1 MNKFLRNSLL
11 LLLCLAISLSA
22 FVGCNKKDNDEAP
35 SSDSQNTSDVTSVD
49 DETTSSTESE
59 DEEVSSE
66 ETIEDDVWE
75 EWEEENFDDVLSEEY
90 EDIFI
95 DNVTVKNGSNPIMTT
110 YRGFGSIVHQM
121 YEYMPYKNKQNE
133 YTEEQAQ
140 EQFNR
145 MQTIGIDLIR
155 SDWNTYMTYDAET
168 EDFDFE
174 NTEYIKAF
182 YKAGLELKKRNI
194 DISITTGWSHHA
206 LVDDSSSIP
215 SRELYVEGDWKATLN
230 NWKVWM
236 EKSILNFR
244 SHGLT
249 NLNTLILFT
258 EPGKVDWNDTNA
270 KKRGDGK
277 DDAYRIDMWNKWIEC
292 AKALDYSLKTM
303 GLRDKYILVGPNQ
316 ATYATDYRGNA
327 GDFMKYVAQHG
338 GDEYLDVYSSHNY
351 VKPNDATQD
360 VCYDFME
367 ITYKDY
373 LLDQLRNECGST
385 KPFWIDEW
393 NVGEV
398 GYAQLHRE
406 SPWRGTQL
414 GVCATAIMNFGIENS
429 MLWTL
434 YSQQWPNNT
443 SSSGEFTD
451 GVQMCGLALG
461 LNFTTVPTTQYY
473 AFALLSKF
481 LSTTDIVY
489 EVEYDKLYGLY
500 YAYATNKDGE
510 VTIIVVN
517 AYSGGPQGFELN
529 FEKSLGGKNLYR
541 HLYDPTTCKA
551 NGTMQI
557 IPTDRA
563 YKSVEDKLVD
573 LLPAGALAVY
583 TTVKA

>member
-1 MNKFLRNSLL
+1 MNKLLRNSLL

-35 SSDSQNTSDVTSVD
+35 SSDSQNSSDVTSVD
-49 DETTSSTESE
+49 DEITSSEPES
-59 DEEVSSE
+59 EEVSSE
-66 ETIEDDVWE
+66 ETIQEDI
-75 EWEEENFDDVLSEEY
+75 WEEEIFEDDEFFEDGEEVFV
-90 EDIFI
+90 DS
-95 DNVTVKNGSNPIMTT
+95 VTVKNSTTPIMTT

-121 YEYMPYKNKQNE
+121 YEYMPYKNKKNE

-155 SDWNTYMTYDAET
+155 SDWNTYMTYDAEKN
-168 EDFDFE
+168 DFDFE

-215 SRELYVEGDWKATLN
+215 SKELYVEGDWDKTLK
-230 NWKVWM
+230 NWKSWM
-236 EKSILNFR
+236 EKSIINFR
-244 SHGLT
+244 AHGLT

-270 KKRGDGK
+270 KNRGDGK
-277 DDAYRIDMWNKWIEC
+277 DNAYRIDMWNKWIDC
-292 AKALDYSLKTM
+292 ARELDASLKEM
-303 GLRDKYILVGPNQ
+303 GLRDQYLLVGPNQ
-316 ATYATDYRGNA
+316 VTNPDYRNGA
-327 GDFMKYVAQHG
+327 GDFMKYVALNG
-338 GDEYLDVYSSHNY
+338 GDEYIDVYSSHNY

-360 VCYDFME
+360 TSYDFMQ
-367 ITYKDY
+367 INYKDY
-373 LLDQLRNECGST
+373 LLEQLRDECKNN

-393 NVGEV
+393 NVGEA
-398 GYAQLHRE
+398 GYNQLHRE

-414 GVCATAIMNFGIENS
+414 GVCATAIMEFGIENS

-443 SSSGEFTD
+443 NTSGEFTE
-451 GVQMCGLALG
+451 GIQMCGLALG
-461 LNFTTVPTTQYY
+461 LNLSSVPTTQYY

-489 EVEYDKLYGLY
+489 EVEYDKLFGLY
-500 YAYATNKDGE
+500 YGYATNKDGE
-510 VTIIVVN
+510 VTIIVAN
-517 AYSGGPQGFELN
+517 AYSGGAQGFEMN
-529 FEKSLGGKNLYR
+529 FDKSLGGKTLYR
-541 HLYDPTTCKA
+541 HVYDPTTCKA

-557 IPTDRA
+557 IPADRA

-583 TTVKA
+583 TTVKE

>member
-1 MNKFLRNSLL
+1 MNKILRNSLL

-22 FVGCNKKDNDEAP
+22 FVGCKSKDKDNDNT
-35 SSDSQNTSDVTSVD
+35 SSNAQTSSDVTSTD
-49 DETTSSTESE
+49 DETPSSDIE
-59 DEEVSSE
+59 DVSSE
-66 ETIEDDVWE
+66 ETAEDDLWE
-75 EWEEENFDDVLSEEY
+75 EDFDDDLLEEEEEEIY
-90 EDIFI
+90 I
-95 DNVTVKNGSNPIMTT
+95 DNATVKNGSNPIMTT

-155 SDWNTYMTYDAET
+155 SDWNTYMTYDAEKK
-168 EDFDFE
+168 DFDFE

-194 DISITTGWSHHA
+194 DISVTTGWSHHA

-215 SRELYVEGDWKATLN
+215 SKELYVHGNWNATLN

-249 NLNTLILFT
+249 NINTLILFT
-258 EPGKVDWNDTNA
+258 EPGKIDWNDTNA
-270 KKRGDGK
+270 KNRGDGK
-277 DDAYRIDMWNKWIEC
+277 DDAYRIDMWNKWIEA
-292 AKALDYSLKTM
+292 AKTLDKSLKEM
-303 GLRDKYILVGPNQ
+303 GLRDEYILVGPNQ
-316 ATYATDYRGNA
+316 ATAYEYRGGA
-327 GDFMKYVAQHG
+327 GDFMKYVAERG

-360 VCYDFME
+360 TCYDFMDA
-367 ITYKDY
+367 TYRGY

-393 NVGEV
+393 NVGEA
-398 GYAQLHRE
+398 GYSQLHRE

-414 GVCATAIMNFGIENS
+414 GVCATAIMEFGIENS
-429 MLWTL
+429 MMWTL

-443 SSSGEFTD
+443 SSGGEFTD
-451 GVQMCGLALG
+451 GIQMCGLALG

-500 YAYATNKDGE
+500 YAYATNKEGE

-557 IPTDRA
+557 IPADRA

-573 LLPAGALAVY
+573 LLPPGALAVY
-583 TTVKA
+583 TTIKE

>member
-1 MNKFLRNSLL
+1 MTKFIRNTLL
-11 LLLCLAISLSA
+11 LVLCLAITISA
-22 FVGCNKKDNDEAP
+22 FAACSTKKVEENP
-35 SSDSQNTSDVTSVD
+35 SSSPDSS
-49 DETTSSTESE
+49 TSSEITSSE
-59 DEEVSSE
+59 ENPSSEEEVSSE
-66 ETIEDDVWE
+66 ETIEDDNWGE
-75 EWEEENFDDVLSEEY
+75 DVSD
-90 EDIFI
+90 DIFDEDEVTEDVYI
-95 DNVTVKNGSNPIMTT
+95 DNATVKNGSAPIMTT

-155 SDWNTYMTYDAET
+155 SDWNTYMTYDAEKK
-168 EDFDFE
+168 DFDFE

-194 DISITTGWSHHA
+194 DISVTTGWSHHA

-215 SRELYVEGDWKATLN
+215 SKELYVHGNWNATLN

-249 NLNTLILFT
+249 NINTLILFT
-258 EPGKVDWNDTNA
+258 EPGKIDWNDTNA
-270 KKRGDGK
+270 KNRGDGK
-277 DDAYRIDMWNKWIEC
+277 DDAYRIDMWNKWIET
-292 AKALDYSLKTM
+292 AKTLDKSLKEM
-303 GLRDKYILVGPNQ
+303 GLRDEYILVGPNQ
-316 ATYATDYRGNA
+316 ATAYEYRGGA
-327 GDFMKYVAQHG
+327 GDFMKYVAERG

-360 VCYDFME
+360 TCYDFMDA
-367 ITYKDY
+367 TYRGY

-393 NVGEV
+393 NVGEA
-398 GYAQLHRE
+398 GYSQLHRE

-414 GVCATAIMNFGIENS
+414 GVCATAIMEFGIENS
-429 MLWTL
+429 MMWTL

-443 SSSGEFTD
+443 SSGGEFTD
-451 GVQMCGLALG
+451 GIQMCGLALG

-481 LSTTDIVY
+481 LSTTDTVY
-489 EVEYDKLYGLY
+489 TVEYDKLFGLY
-500 YAYATNKDGE
+500 YAYATNDEGD

-557 IPTDRA
+557 IPADRA

>member
-1 MNKFLRNSLL
+1 MNKILQNSLL
-11 LLLCLAISLSA
+11 LLLCLAISLAS
-22 FVGCNKKDNDEAP
+22 FVGCNPNNENENTSSLESQTSSDTTSVEQEP
-35 SSDSQNTSDVTSVD
+35 SSSD
-49 DETTSSTESE
+49 DENI
-59 DEEVSSE
+59 SSE
-66 ETIEDDVWE
+66 ETGA
-75 EWEEENFDDVLSEEY
+75 
-90 EDIFI
+90 EDIWDDEFVEGDDFDEDFEEVAFV
-95 DNVTVKNGSNPIMTT
+95 DNATVKNNSSPIMTG

-121 YEYMPYKNKQNE
+121 YEYMPYKNKKNE

-140 EQFNR
+140 EEFNR
-145 MQTIGIDLIR
+145 MQTIGIELIR
-155 SDWNTYMTYDAET
+155 SDWNTYITYDAEKN
-168 EDFDFE
+168 DFDFE

-194 DISITTGWSHHA
+194 DIGITTGWSHHA

-215 SRELYVEGDWKATLN
+215 SKELYVDGDWQTTLK
-230 NWKVWM
+230 NWKTWM

-270 KKRGDGK
+270 KNRGDGK

-292 AKALDYSLKTM
+292 AKELDASLKSM
-303 GLRDKYILVGPNQ
+303 GLRDQYILVGPNQ
-316 ATYATDYRGNA
+316 VATNDYRGNA
-327 GDFMKYVAQHG
+327 GDFMKYVALNG

-351 VKPNDATQD
+351 INPTNPTDD

-367 ITYKDY
+367 INYKEY
-373 LLDQLRNECGST
+373 FLDQLRNECKSS

-393 NVGEV
+393 NVGQA
-398 GYAQLHRE
+398 GYRQLHKE

-414 GVCATAIMNFGIENS
+414 GVCATAIMEFGIENS

-443 SSSGEFTD
+443 QSSGEFAD

-489 EVEYDKLYGLY
+489 EVEYDKFYGLY
-500 YAYATNKDGE
+500 YAYATNKDGD

-517 AYSGGPQGFELN
+517 AYSGGAQGFELN
-529 FEKSLGGKNLYR
+529 FEKSLGGKTLYR
-541 HLYDPTTCKA
+541 HVYDPETCKA

-557 IPTDRA
+557 IPADRA

-573 LLPAGALAVY
+573 LLVPGAVAVY
-583 TTVKA
+583 TTVKQ

>member
-1 MNKFLRNSLL
+1 MAKILQKTLL
-11 LLLCLAISLSA
+11 LILCLAISVSVFA
-22 FVGCNKKDNDEAP
+22 GCSKKDEENP
-35 SSDSQNTSDVTSVD
+35 SSEPQNSDVTSS
-49 DETTSSTESE
+49 EENLSSE

-66 ETIEDDVWE
+66 ETIEEDNWDDE
-75 EWEEENFDDVLSEEY
+75 YFEDDFFGDESNDGV
-90 EDIFI
+90 FI
-95 DNVTVKNGSNPIMTT
+95 GNGTVKNGSAPIMTT

-155 SDWNTYMTYDAET
+155 SDWNTYMTYDAEIG
-168 EDFDFE
+168 DFDFE
-174 NTEYIKAF
+174 NTEFIKAF
-182 YKAGLELKKRNI
+182 YKSGLELKKRNI
-194 DISITTGWSHHA
+194 DIGITTGWSHHA
-206 LVDDSSSIP
+206 LVDNSSSIN
-215 SRELYVEGDWKATLN
+215 SIELYVEGNWQATLN
-230 NWKVWM
+230 NWITWM
-236 EKSILNFR
+236 EESILNFR

-270 KKRGDGK
+270 KNRGDGK

-443 SSSGEFTD
+443 NSSGEFTD
-451 GVQMCGLALG
+451 GIQMCGLALG

-500 YAYATNKDGE
+500 YAYATNKNGD
-510 VTIIVVN
+510 VTIIAVN
-517 AYSGGPQGFELN
+517 AYAGEAQGFELG
-529 FEKSLGGKNLYR
+529 FEKSLGGKTLYR
-541 HLYDPTTCKA
+541 HLYDPATCTP

-557 IPTDRA
+557 IPADRA
-563 YKSVEDKLVD
+563 YKSVDDKLVD
-573 LLPAGALAVY
+573 LLPSGGLAIY
-583 TTVKA
+583 TTIKQ

>member
-95 DNVTVKNGSNPIMTT
+95 DNVTVKNGSKPIMTT

-215 SRELYVEGDWKATLN
+215 SREL
-230 NWKVWM
+230 
-236 EKSILNFR
+236 
-244 SHGLT
+244 
-249 NLNTLILFT
+249 
-258 EPGKVDWNDTNA
+258 
-270 KKRGDGK
+270 
-277 DDAYRIDMWNKWIEC
+277 
-292 AKALDYSLKTM
+292 
-303 GLRDKYILVGPNQ
+303 
-316 ATYATDYRGNA
+316 
-327 GDFMKYVAQHG
+327 
-338 GDEYLDVYSSHNY
+338 
-351 VKPNDATQD
+351 
-360 VCYDFME
+360 
-367 ITYKDY
+367 
-373 LLDQLRNECGST
+373 
-385 KPFWIDEW
+385 
-393 NVGEV
+393 
-398 GYAQLHRE
+398 
-406 SPWRGTQL
+406 
-414 GVCATAIMNFGIENS
+414 
-429 MLWTL
+429 
-434 YSQQWPNNT
+434 
-443 SSSGEFTD
+443 
-451 GVQMCGLALG
+451 
-461 LNFTTVPTTQYY
+461 
-473 AFALLSKF
+473 
-481 LSTTDIVY
+481 
-489 EVEYDKLYGLY
+489 
-500 YAYATNKDGE
+500 
-510 VTIIVVN
+510 
-517 AYSGGPQGFELN
+517 
-529 FEKSLGGKNLYR
+529 
-541 HLYDPTTCKA
+541 
-551 NGTMQI
+551 
-557 IPTDRA
+557 
-563 YKSVEDKLVD
+563 
-573 LLPAGALAVY
+573 
-583 TTVKA
+583 